1 MLNGTG
7 CFVHICAFPL
17 LSPFPLLGTFP
28 LPFLSPFLSL
38 ITPSPSHATFSRI
51 PLYFSP
57 VQSSPA
63 QQASKQAIPIPSN
76 LDPHCT
82 QPALQLLGFACTR
95 LSSSSTWTSSP
106 KQTPSH
112 TPISLTAAKTTTT
125 PYLKKTS
132 IPK

>member
-63 QQASKQAIPIPSN
+63 QQASKQASNPHPIQLGPS
-76 LDPHCT
+76 LYPASPSTPRVRLH
-82 QPALQLLGFACTR
+82 PALILIHMDI
-95 LSSSSTWTSSP
+95 LSQANTLSHSHLPNSSKNHHHAVSQ
-106 KQTPSH
+106 KN
-112 TPISLTAAKTTTT
+112 
-125 PYLKKTS
+125 
-132 IPK
+132 